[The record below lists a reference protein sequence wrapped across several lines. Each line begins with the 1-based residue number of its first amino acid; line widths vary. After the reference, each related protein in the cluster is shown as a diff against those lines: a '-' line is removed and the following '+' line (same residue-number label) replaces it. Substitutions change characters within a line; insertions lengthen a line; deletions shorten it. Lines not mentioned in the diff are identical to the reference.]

1 MALLY
6 LIRHGK
12 AAAGWDADPDP
23 GLDDLGRAQADAMT
37 DAIAPLGPLPLLVSP
52 LRRTRETATPL
63 EARWG
68 IAGIVEP
75 AVAEIPSPTPDLALR
90 RVWLDQVMASNWVD
104 VEDTLQPW
112 RQGVIERLRA
122 CRRDTVVVSHFIAI
136 NVAVGNA
143 TNDDRVISFR
153 SDNCSRTVLEV
164 IDGTLHLVERGQ
176 EAVTEVR

>member
-12 AAAGWDADPDP
+12 AAAGWDVDPDP

-68 IAGIVEP
+68 NAGIVEP
-75 AVAEIPSPTPDLALR
+75 AVTEIPSPTPDLAVR
-90 RVWLDQVMASNWVD
+90 RTWLDQVMASNWVD
-104 VEDTLQPW
+104 VEDSLQPW
-112 RQGVIERLRA
+112 RQGVIERLQS
-122 CRRDTVVVSHFIAI
+122 CQSDTVVVSHFIAI

-153 SDNCSRTVLEV
+153 PDNCSRTVLEV